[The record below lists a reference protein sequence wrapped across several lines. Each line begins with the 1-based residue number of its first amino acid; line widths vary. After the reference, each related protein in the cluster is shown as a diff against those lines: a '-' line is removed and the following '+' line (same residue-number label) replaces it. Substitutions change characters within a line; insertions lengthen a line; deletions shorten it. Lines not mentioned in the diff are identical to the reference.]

1 MENYVNTRPGR
12 NYHNLLPFD
21 CLQRAPWISQLTDL
35 STAAAAAIMAI
46 CQNVALSTGHGNR
59 DRLDLWICE
68 KIIHL
73 SKAKKG
79 KNPPSNL
86 ARTSTPPAQLSKS
99 ESRASSTE
107 SRDELFSLMIAR
119 DRERTKTKKNKRQKI
134 NPHKRRRRTKGARIE
149 GGRDS
154 FFYN

>member
-73 SKAKKG
+73 SKTKKR

-134 NPHKRRRRTKGARIE
+134 NPHKRKRRTKGEA
-149 GGRDS
+149 GRDS
-154 FFYN
+154 FFITN